1 MYKISIFNILSFF
14 IFILFSSSAVL
25 GQVIVSNANLK
36 VQSGAFLVVNNQSMK
51 INTNG
56 IVDNEGEIDVDYNFT
71 NNGMA
76 TGAGAATG
84 LYKIGGDWENN
95 NTFIADNS
103 TVHLYNAD
111 KLITGSAETNFYNL
125 RLTGGNKLM
134 TINASAVWLDLG
146 VDHLLT
152 DENIM
157 LIDNSDP
164 ASLIFTTGFVS
175 SRGDGHLQRKTQST
189 SSYIFPLGSDVGDF
203 RLRPIEI
210 TPNDNSQNIY
220 GARLANNN
228 ATQDGYSLK
237 EKSALVGQLNESY
250 YHHLYHNSGT
260 SPADVT
266 FYYDDT
272 EDEII
277 ETIAHWNNQ
286 WLILDGVTPGM
297 GNGTFSSL
305 TLHNFENFS
314 PRPFVLASKTDF
326 IYIPNAMTP
335 NGDGKN
341 DFFSVYYNENKLLNF
356 DFYIFDRWGNMVYET
371 HHANFSWDGT
381 YKGQPL
387 PDGAYVWKMRYQEK
401 NNTEI
406 VDKLGQVTI
415 LH

>member
-1 MYKISIFNILSFF
+1 M
-14 IFILFSSSAVL
+14 
-25 GQVIVSNANLK
+25 K
-36 VQSGAFLVVNNQSMK
+36 VEAGAFLVVNNQSMK
-51 INTNG
+51 INTSG
-56 IVDNEGEIDVDYNFT
+56 IVDNEGEIDIDYNFT
-71 NNGMA
+71 NDGMA
-76 TGAGAATG
+76 TGAGATTG
-84 LYKIGGDWENN
+84 LYKIGGNWENN
-95 NTFIADNS
+95 NTFIANNS

-157 LIDNSDP
+157 LIDNPDP
-164 ASLIFTTGFVS
+164 ASLIFTTGFIS

-189 SSYIFPLGSDVGDF
+189 STYVFPLGSDVGDF

-228 ATQDGYSLK
+228 ATQDGYNLSD
-237 EKSALVGQLNESY
+237 KSALVGQLNDLY
-250 YHHLYHNSGT
+250 YHHLYHNSGS

-266 FYYDDT
+266 FYYDET
-272 EDEII
+272 EDEIT

-286 WLILDGVTPGM
+286 WLIVDGVTPSV

-305 TLHNFENFS
+305 TLQNFDDFN
-314 PRPFVLASKTDF
+314 PRPFVLASKADF

-341 DFFSVYYNENKLLNF
+341 DLFSVYYNEDKLLNF
-356 DFYIFDRWGNMVYET
+356 DFYIFDRWGNLVYET
-371 HHANFSWDGT
+371 HHPNFSWDGT
-381 YKGQPL
+381 YKGQTL
-387 PDGAYVWKMRYQEK
+387 PDGTYVWKMRYQEK
-401 NNTEI
+401 ENTEI
-406 VDKLGQVTI
+406 VDKLGQITI